1 MFLGP
6 VVRTLHRV
14 VWLAAIPLLIWVYL
28 LGFRGGFWLTGVRL
42 PIVAEPSSWP
52 SVAVVVPAR
61 DEESVLGASLPTL
74 LVQDYPGPMRVVV
87 VDDRST
93 DGTAE
98 LARRLGEQPAARF
111 VPLVLPGEEPPPGW
125 SGKLWALAQGVRV
138 VSSAGPGLTVPDGS
152 PAPEFLLLTDA
163 DIAHPPSSL
172 RRLVAWAES
181 TRLDQVSLMARLRV
195 DTGWERLLIPAF
207 VYFFAELYPFRW
219 VNRRGRKTAAAAGGC
234 VLVRRHALERAGGI
248 SAIRGAVIDDV
259 ALAKALKASGSAVW
273 IGLAD
278 EVRSV
283 RPYDGLRD
291 LWDMVARSAYT
302 QLGFSVLLLMGTIAG
317 LAVTFLGP
325 IAAVIGGL
333 VAGSPVVIVIGVAAV
348 LAMELSYLPMMRYHH
363 LGPWRAAGLPVAACL
378 YGAMT
383 VTSAQRH
390 YRKGVAWKG
399 RRYGALSE

>member
-61 DEESVLGASLPTL
+61 DEESVLGVSLPTL

>member
-125 SGKLWALAQGVRV
+125 SGKLWALAQGVGA
-138 VSSAGPGLTVPDGS
+138 VSSRGATVTAPEGS
-152 PAPEFLLLTDA
+152 PAPEYLLLTDA
-163 DIAHPPSSL
+163 DIAHPPASL

-181 TRLDQVSLMARLRV
+181 ARVDQVSLMARLRV
-195 DTGWERLLIPAF
+195 HTGWERLLIPAF

-399 RRYGALSE
+399 RRYGAANE